1 MKMDDRTINSVPTL
15 NLAFIGDG
23 VYDLLVREYLVTHSS
38 AHVGELNKMKV
49 DLVNCKSQAAFMK
62 RILERLSEEEVE
74 VYKRGRNAKVN
85 SASKHSTLS
94 DYHAATGME
103 ALFGWLYLK
112 APFPKVPPLGECPKD
127 KGGAVSGEEAGAK
140 RLRVA

>member
-1 MKMDDRTINSVPTL
+1 MEDKTIQSMPTL

-23 VYDLLVREYLVTHSS
+23 VYDLLVREYLVKNSS
-38 AHVGELNKMKV
+38 AHVGELNQRKVKM
-49 DLVNCKSQAAFMK
+49 VNCKSQADFVK
-62 RILERLSEEEVE
+62 VILPELTEEEEE
-74 VYKRGRNAKVN
+74 VYKRGRNTKVH

-112 APFPKVPPLGECPKD
+112 GSHDRINELFTLIIE
-127 KGGAVSGEEAGAK
+127 KGS
-140 RLRVA
+140 LW

>member
-1 MKMDDRTINSVPTL
+1 MLMDDKTLNSVPTL

-38 AHVGELNKMKV
+38 AHVGELNQMKV
-49 DLVNCKSQAAFMK
+49 ELVNCKSQAAFMK
-62 RILERLSEEEVE
+62 QIMEQLSEEELD
-74 VYKRGRNAKVN
+74 VYKRGRNTKVN

-94 DYHAATGME
+94 DYHAATGLE

-112 APFPKVPPLGECPKD
+112 GRQERINELFTLIIEQGPL
-127 KGGAVSGEEAGAK
+127 S
-140 RLRVA
+140 

>member
-1 MKMDDRTINSVPTL
+1 MPMEDKTIQSMPTL

-23 VYDLLVREYLVTHSS
+23 VYDLLVREYLVKNSS
-38 AHVGELNKMKV
+38 AHVGELNQRKVKM
-49 DLVNCKSQAAFMK
+49 VNCKSQAEFVK
-62 RILERLSEEEVE
+62 LILPQLTEEETE
-74 VYKRGRNAKVN
+74 VYKRGRNTKVH

-112 APFPKVPPLGECPKD
+112 GSHDRINELFTLIIE
-127 KGGAVSGEEAGAK
+127 KGS
-140 RLRVA
+140 LW

>member
-1 MKMDDRTINSVPTL
+1 MDDRTINSIPTL

-38 AHVGELNKMKV
+38 AHVGELNKRKV
-49 DLVNCKSQAAFMK
+49 GMVNCKSQAEYMQA
-62 RILERLSEEEVE
+62 ILPHLTEEETE
-74 VYKRGRNAKVN
+74 VYKRGRNTKVN

-112 APFPKVPPLGECPKD
+112 GQTERINELFTLIINHIDLVRE
-127 KGGAVSGEEAGAK
+127 
-140 RLRVA
+140 

>member
-1 MKMDDRTINSVPTL
+1 MDDKTLNSVPTL

-38 AHVGELNKMKV
+38 AHVGELNQMKV
-49 DLVNCKSQAAFMK
+49 ELVNCKSQAAFMK
-62 RILERLSEEEVE
+62 QIMEQLSEEELD
-74 VYKRGRNAKVN
+74 VYKRGRNTKVN

-94 DYHAATGME
+94 DYHAATGLE

-112 APFPKVPPLGECPKD
+112 GRQERINELFTLIIEQGPL
-127 KGGAVSGEEAGAK
+127 S
-140 RLRVA
+140 

>member
-1 MKMDDRTINSVPTL
+1 MDDRTLNTMPTL

-23 VYDLLVREYLVTHSS
+23 VYDLLVREYLVTHSAS
-38 AHVGELNKMKV
+38 HVGELNKLKV
-49 DLVNCKSQAAFMK
+49 EMVNCKSQAAYMQ
-62 RILERLSEEEVE
+62 LLLDELTEEELA
-74 VYKRGRNAKVN
+74 VYKRGRNTKVN

-112 APFPKVPPLGECPKD
+112 GSQERINELFT
-127 KGGAVSGEEAGAK
+127 
-140 RLRVA
+140 RIINHMT

>member
-1 MKMDDRTINSVPTL
+1 MLMDDKTLNSVPTL

-23 VYDLLVREYLVTHSS
+23 VYDLLVREYLVTHST
-38 AHVGELNKMKV
+38 AHVGELNQMKV
-49 DLVNCKSQAAFMK
+49 ELVNCKSQAAFMK
-62 RILERLSEEEVE
+62 QIMEKLTEEESD
-74 VYKRGRNAKVN
+74 VYKRGRNTKVN

-112 APFPKVPPLGECPKD
+112 GRQERINELFTLIIKRGPL
-127 KGGAVSGEEAGAK
+127 S
-140 RLRVA
+140 

>member
-1 MKMDDRTINSVPTL
+1 MAMDDKTLQSVPTL

-38 AHVGELNKMKV
+38 AHVGELNQKKV
-49 DLVNCKSQAAFMK
+49 ELVNCKSQAAFMK
-62 RILERLSEEEVE
+62 KLMEHLTDEELE
-74 VYKRGRNAKVN
+74 VYKRGRNTKVN

-103 ALFGWLYLK
+103 ALLGFLYLK
-112 APFPKVPPLGECPKD
+112 GRQERINELFALIINNSD
-127 KGGAVSGEEAGAK
+127 Q
-140 RLRVA
+140 

>member
-1 MKMDDRTINSVPTL
+1 MLMDDKTLNSVPTL

-38 AHVGELNKMKV
+38 AHVGELNQMKV

-62 RILERLSEEEVE
+62 QIMEQLSEEELD
-74 VYKRGRNAKVN
+74 VYKRGRNTKVN

-94 DYHAATGME
+94 DYHTATGME

-112 APFPKVPPLGECPKD
+112 VRQERINELFTLIIEQG
-127 KGGAVSGEEAGAK
+127 SLWK
-140 RLRVA
+140 RELSPNGD